1 MMNTEEIEKLQKFID
16 EANNIVFF
24 GGAGVS
30 TESGIPDFRSKDGL
44 YNQHD
49 SQFEQYEPE
58 YLLSHSCLRDEPE
71 VFFKYYRQKM
81 DTRQVAPNS
90 AHQFL
95 VKLEEAGKLSV
106 ILTQNIDG
114 LHQRAGSKNVCE
126 LHGTTLRNHCS
137 KCRKEYSEA
146 YIFESSD
153 PIPLCECG
161 GVVRP
166 DVTLFEEELPQGV
179 LGIAIDKIREADL
192 LIIAG
197 TSLKVYPVA
206 SVVRYFEGK
215 HVVVINRE
223 GIDFSIDDAEDLLIC
238 GSVGEVFSK
247 LKI

>member
-1 MMNTEEIEKLQKFID
+1 MNTEELEKLQKLIN
-16 EANNIVFF
+16 EANKIVFF

-30 TESGIPDFRSKDGL
+30 TESGVPDFRSKDGL

-49 SQFEQYEPE
+49 SQFEEYDPE
-58 YLLSHSCLRDEPE
+58 YLLSHSCLTDEPE

-81 DTRQVAPNS
+81 DTRRVKPNS

-114 LHQRAGSKNVCE
+114 LHQRAGSQKVCE
-126 LHGTTLRNHCS
+126 LHGTTLRNYCS
-137 KCRKEYSEA
+137 KCKKMYPED

-161 GVVRP
+161 GVIRP
-166 DVTLFEEELPQGV
+166 DVTLFEEQLPEGV
-179 LGIAIDKIREADL
+179 LELALEKIEEADL

-206 SVVRYFEGK
+206 SIVRYFVGK
-215 HVVVINRE
+215 NVVVINRE
-223 GIDFSIDDAEDLLIC
+223 KFDFSLDGADELFIC
-238 GSVGEVFSK
+238 GSLGEVFSK
-247 LKI
+247 LEI